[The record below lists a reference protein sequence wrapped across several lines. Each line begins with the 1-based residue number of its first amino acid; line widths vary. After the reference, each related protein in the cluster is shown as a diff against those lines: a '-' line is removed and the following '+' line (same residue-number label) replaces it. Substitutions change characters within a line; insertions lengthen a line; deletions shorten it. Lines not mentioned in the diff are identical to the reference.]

1 VGFLLYYSLPFTFV
15 RYINYSIPNPAPT
28 PTQKECAYVIN
39 PKTVYN
45 SPLGNPRKLEKILK
59 DKSLYVYE
67 SKEYVKGYKDLGP
80 LKWLAYMS
88 FEYIPKTLVFEKPK
102 DPYTLMDQRA
112 CTPMASDMPIV
123 FSLWDIDFPS
133 YSFILGDRKNLLYE
147 DSCQE
152 PKRSTFV
159 PYVGSGRLRAYA
171 YSSRGFSFPG
181 ENFKTP
187 AVLSIDFFEK
197 KALVFLLK
205 DGKVYKVYNQSSIRE
220 AILEKGVY
228 QVYAYTYQYNLWR
241 FYFGLR
247 FLFCTPAFQAI

>member
-1 VGFLLYYSLPFTFV
+1 M
-15 RYINYSIPNPAPT
+15 
-28 PTQKECAYVIN
+28 IN

-45 SPLGNPRKLEKILK
+45 SPLGNPRKLENILK
-59 DKSLYVYE
+59 EKGLYVYE
-67 SKEYVKGYKDLGP
+67 AKEGVKGYKDLGL
-80 LKWLAYMS
+80 LKWLAYLS

-102 DPYTLMDQRA
+102 DPYTLMEQKT
-112 CTPMASDMPIV
+112 CMPMASDMPIV
-123 FSLWDIDFPS
+123 FSIWNMDIPS
-133 YSFILGDRKNLLYE
+133 YSFILGNRKNLLYE

-152 PKRSTFV
+152 PKGSAFFI
-159 PYVGSGRLRAYA
+159 PYVGSGRLGTYV

-181 ENFKTP
+181 ESFRIP
-187 AVLSIDFFEK
+187 AMLSVDFFEK

-220 AILEKGVY
+220 ALSEKGIY

-247 FLFCTPAFQAI
+247 FLLCTPAFQAM